1 MTAHFL
7 EWLDR
12 AARHQTAIADDERE
26 LSYAEL
32 SANARLLARAVRDEY
47 GAGRYI
53 LLPAERDVD
62 FLRALCAISFS
73 GNIPVPIDPQ
83 APAASLESLGA
94 ACGDWALWSAEL
106 AMVESAAPLDARNP
120 ELPAL
125 ILFTSGTSGKPKG
138 VVISQANLA
147 HSTAAISAYL
157 NYQENPSAAV
167 VLPLHYSYALLSQ
180 IFCMLSVGGFS
191 RIFSSFR
198 NPLKFAKQ
206 VDLLKLQTFCGVPST
221 YQALCL
227 VGRMAEFQMP
237 TVKTICSAGAA
248 MDRTLLPEIR
258 KIFPAARFFDNYGMT
273 EATPRISYISDD
285 DPRFTEPTCGKAI
298 DGLEIRILDED
309 TQAPLGDGEVGIV
322 AIRGGNVFSG
332 YLNDDAAT
340 QRSFTEEGFLLSGDL
355 GYLRDGYLYIQGR
368 RDEVFNVGGEKISPL
383 EIERE
388 LADHP
393 AIESSA
399 VSYLEDPARGLVI
412 VAYLRLGEAV
422 NRKDLNQFLALRLP
436 PVKIPA
442 RYFEVEEF
450 PLTGNG
456 KLQRARLSP
465 ENADLAARELG

>member
-1 MTAHFL
+1 MRGHFL
-7 EWLDR
+7 DWLES
-12 AARHQTAIADDERE
+12 AAGHGLAVADDERE
-26 LSYAEL
+26 LNYADL
-32 SANARLLARAVRDEY
+32 ISSAQLIARAARSEY
-47 GAGRYI
+47 GAGRYV

-62 FLRALCAISFS
+62 FLRALCAISYS

-83 APAASLESLGA
+83 APAVSIENLGRT
-94 ACGDWALWSAEL
+94 CGDWVLWSKAL
-106 AMVESAAPLDARNP
+106 AADESAAALDARDPN
-120 ELPAL
+120 LPAL
-125 ILFTSGTSGKPKG
+125 ILFTSGTSGMPKA

-147 HSTAAISAYL
+147 HSAGAISRYL
-157 NYQENPSAAV
+157 NYRENPSAAV

-180 IFCMLSVGGFS
+180 IFCMLSVGGLS
-191 RIFSSFR
+191 RIFASFR

-206 VDLLKLQTFCGVPST
+206 VDALKLQTFCGVPST

-227 VGRMAEFQMP
+227 VRRMAEFEMP

-258 KIFPAARFFDNYGMT
+258 TIFPAARFFDNYGMT
-273 EATPRISYISDD
+273 EATPRISYIADD
-285 DPRFTEPTCGKAI
+285 DPRFSEPTCGKAI
-298 DGLEIRILDED
+298 DGLEIRILDEK
-309 TQAPLGDGEVGIV
+309 THAALGDDEVGIV

-332 YLNDDAAT
+332 YLNDIDAT
-340 QRSFTEEGFLLSGDL
+340 QKSFTEDGFLLSGDL
-355 GYLRDGYLYIQGR
+355 GRLRGGYLYIEGR

-388 LADHP
+388 LAEHP
-393 AIESSA
+393 AIEAAA
-399 VSYLEDPARGLVI
+399 VSYLEDPARGLV
-412 VAYLRLGEAV
+412 VAAYLRLRDAI

-442 RYFEVEEF
+442 RYFKVEEF

-465 ENADLAARELG
+465 DDAGLGVEELG